1 MSVASFIPE
10 YWSAKLQVSL
20 KKNLV
25 YAGPTVVNRDYEG
38 EISQAG
44 DTVHINSISRP
55 TIATYTPNS
64 TSMTAEQLNTAQRSL
79 VVDQAKYFDFYLD
92 DVDKRQ
98 AAGDILPE
106 AVKEAAY
113 GLADAADQYVVSL
126 YTGAASANALG
137 TIAVPTG
144 NPEYFYDKVLVPLS
158 VALDEAN
165 VPAEGRWCVVPPWLH
180 GRALRDSRF
189 VKVNESGTEQGLR
202 NGIIGRSAGFDIL
215 KSNNAPLVTGD
226 DYAVM
231 AGYPGAISFASQILE
246 TEALRSTTAFADQVR
261 GLSVYGAK
269 LVRPTGIATAVVSQT

>member
-1 MSVASFIPE
+1 MGVASFIPE
-10 YWSAKLQVSL
+10 YWSAKLQTSL

-38 EISQAG
+38 QISQAG

-64 TSMTAEQLNTAQRSL
+64 TSLTAEQLTTAQRTL
-79 VVDQAKYFDFYLD
+79 VVDQAKSFDFYVD

-98 AAGDILPE
+98 ASGEMLPS
-106 AVKEAAY
+106 AVAEAAY
-113 GLADAADQYVVSL
+113 GLADVADQYVVSL
-126 YTGAASANALG
+126 YTGAASANALS
-137 TIAVPTG
+137 TIAVPTA

-165 VPAEGRWCVVPPWLH
+165 VPNEGRWVVVPPWLH
-180 GRALRDSRF
+180 GRALRDARF
-189 VKVNESGTEQGLR
+189 IKVNESGTDQGLR
-202 NGIIGRSAGFDIL
+202 NGIIGRAAGFDVL

-246 TEALRSTTAFADQVR
+246 TEALRSTTAFADRVR

-269 LVRPTGIATAVVSQT
+269 LVRPTGIATAVVSAT